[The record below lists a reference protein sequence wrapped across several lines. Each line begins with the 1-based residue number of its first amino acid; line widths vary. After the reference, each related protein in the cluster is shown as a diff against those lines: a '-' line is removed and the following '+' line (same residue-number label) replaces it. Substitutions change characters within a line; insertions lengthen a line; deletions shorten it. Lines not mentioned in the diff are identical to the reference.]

1 MSSQRSL
8 TDNPTPAEIDNIN
21 KKESSALLDEKLKQ
35 VARLPSDMSDEERE
49 EHKISLAMGMVPP
62 DSTITREE
70 LKEVLDS
77 GRF

>member
-1 MSSQRSL
+1 MSNQRSL
-8 TDNPTPAEIDNIN
+8 TDNPTPVEVDNEEN
-21 KKESSALLDEKLKQ
+21 SALLDEKLKQ

-49 EHKISLAMGMVPP
+49 EHKISLAMGMVPR

>member
-8 TDNPTPAEIDNIN
+8 TDNPTPAEIDNID
-21 KKESSALLDEKLKQ
+21 KDEGSALLGEKLKQ

-49 EHKISLAMGMVPP
+49 EHKISLAMGMVPL

>member
-8 TDNPTPAEIDNIN
+8 TDNPTPAEIDNID

-49 EHKISLAMGMVPP
+49 EHKISLAMGMVPL